1 MLRRVARG
9 RGKEDGDAAEDG
21 VAPGLETEEG
31 IGKLRK
37 QKGAECAEE
46 QKKQSDQARKGDA
59 TRRCHGQVCASE
71 LKCVYVVSKM
81 DSVVWQ

>member
-1 MLRRVARG
+1 MNLRGWVSIVSRIILTVWEEEEDEKSSTWFWG
-9 RGKEDGDAAEDG
+9 RGVEGAGDAAEDG

-46 QKKQSDQARKGDA
+46 QKRQSGQAREGDVA
-59 TRRCHGQVCASE
+59 R
-71 LKCVYVVSKM
+71 
-81 DSVVWQ
+81 